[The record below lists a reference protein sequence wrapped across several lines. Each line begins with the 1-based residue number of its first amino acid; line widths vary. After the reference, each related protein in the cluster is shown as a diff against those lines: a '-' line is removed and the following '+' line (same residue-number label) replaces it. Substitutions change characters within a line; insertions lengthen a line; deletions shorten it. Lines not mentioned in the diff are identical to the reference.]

1 MEGLNEVL
9 EAIGSQMGLIVESG
23 VVIAGHSKRL
33 ELRTTYGNLIQT
45 SHRQY
50 GDNVVDFYSY
60 QDAGKG
66 PNQNYKVAGTA
77 GINSDGRGSA
87 AW

>member
-33 ELRTTYGNLIQT
+33 ELQTTYRNLIQT

-60 QDAGKG
+60 QYAGKG
-66 PNQNYKVAGTA
+66 PNQNCQDTGTA